1 MLSFLPKTPS
11 DVMNELKTNFKNRRK
26 ELKITQK
33 ELANRSG
40 VSFGSI
46 KRFETSGH
54 ISLESLL
61 KVALVLECLDEFSS
75 LCEKREERYRS
86 IEEIV
91 MDKNQE
97 INFENQ

>member
-1 MLSFLPKTPS
+1 MLSFLPSSPS
-11 DVMNELKTNFKNRRK
+11 EIISKLKTNFKTRRK

-46 KRFETSGH
+46 KRFETSGL

-75 LCEKREERYRS
+75 LCEKKEESFRS
-86 IEEIV
+86 IEEILLLH
-91 MDKNQE
+91 Q
-97 INFENQ
+97 